1 MPPTYGGMLTI
12 PSTPKIET
20 LYNDIVTLYNGCPKN
35 DETRNVAQTMMD
47 CHQGGIKGI
56 RDGKIT
62 VDETKVLVDSLMDV
76 VQKLQTQPTL
86 QKNKR
91 LKYIHKFLDGV
102 VKSIQAESGQL
113 EDSGKC
119 LTFMKQLMS
128 VYAPELVDESL
139 VDQKYNDI
147 KLKMREVYNI
157 LMDIA
162 DDREKYIF
170 YRNLIQNIRDA
181 LQLVVRGGVNKFD
194 GQKSNAIAK
203 LIVDAL
209 LETWEDLSENVWGE
223 IE

>member
-1 MPPTYGGMLTI
+1 MADKSFNYDAPEYNVSKLAGGVVTGASGRFAICARQAML
-12 PSTPKIET
+12 
-20 LYNDIVTLYNGCPKN
+20 
-35 DETRNVAQTMMD
+35 
-47 CHQGGIKGI
+47 
-56 RDGKIT
+56 
-62 VDETKVLVDSLMDV
+62 
-76 VQKLQTQPTL
+76 
-86 QKNKR
+86 
-91 LKYIHKFLDGV
+91 

-139 VDQKYNDI
+139 VDQRYNDI